1 MRRSLPT
8 GHRSDEAGRRADAST
23 PVSTA
28 KENFVAERP
37 GGVEGAGELR
47 REARSV
53 DVRVPARNARSEE
66 REHAHRRVL
75 RGARDAARVARRGYG
90 MTEQTARRIEKLL
103 IRLLAVLDPHEKAK
117 APGGASVG
125 AFNRATG
132 DITDADG
139 DVPSALTVEERRVMA
154 AQDKHG
160 RLRPGRRT

>member
-90 MTEQTARRIEKLL
+90 MTEQTARRIERLL
-103 IRLLAVLDPHEKAK
+103 LRLLAVLDPKTGEKPK
-117 APGGASVG
+117 PGTSVASVTRN
-125 AFNRATG
+125 AMTG
-132 DITDADG
+132 EVRESDDADG
-139 DVPSALTVEERRVMA
+139 DVPS
-154 AQDKHG
+154 
-160 RLRPGRRT
+160 